1 MFEENKQKIK
11 YRKEGRKI
19 CLKETNKKFNN
30 SWKNAWENTEKII
43 KHQTMCWR
51 KVNNALKSVGLYVI
65 IESIRDE
72 VKSSSNDDVDDVGV
86 NIDADDEQERIL
98 GLR

>member
-1 MFEENKQKIK
+1 MKECLRE
-11 YRKEGRKI
+11 YRKNNQTSNNVLKKI
-19 CLKETNKKFNN
+19 
-30 SWKNAWENTEKII
+30 
-43 KHQTMCWR
+43 

-72 VKSSSNDDVDDVGV
+72 VKSSSNGDVDDVGV

>member
-30 SWKNAWENTEKII
+30 S
-43 KHQTMCWR
+43 
-51 KVNNALKSVGLYVI
+51 
-65 IESIRDE
+65 
-72 VKSSSNDDVDDVGV
+72 
-86 NIDADDEQERIL
+86 
-98 GLR
+98 

>member
-1 MFEENKQKIK
+1 MKECLREYKKNNQTSNNVLKKI
-11 YRKEGRKI
+11 
-19 CLKETNKKFNN
+19 
-30 SWKNAWENTEKII
+30 
-43 KHQTMCWR
+43 

-72 VKSSSNDDVDDVGV
+72 VKSSSNGDVDDVGV